1 MTDRLHL
8 LPRHRKILESLL
20 REHLPGVEVWAYGSR
35 VNGRSH
41 DGSDL
46 DLVLRGP
53 DLQEIP
59 LGQLGDFEEA
69 VRESTIPFLVEA
81 RDWSRL
87 PKRFYPEIERGYVVL
102 VKGERQSLDNVW
114 RELPFSEAVIINP
127 RIILERGKTYPH
139 VDMAA
144 MNPGSR
150 NVYASVQRKYTGG
163 GSRFQSGDT
172 LMARITPC
180 LENGKIALYRATH
193 TQATAHGS
201 TEFIVI
207 RGRTDVTDSEF
218 AYYLTQWEGVRSHA
232 IDQMTGTSGRQRV
245 PTDSLNHLT
254 VSIPPLPEQRAIAHI
269 LGTLD
274 DKIELNRRTNE
285 TLESM
290 ARALFKSWFIDFDP
304 VRAKMTL
311 KHHSPPQ
318 HHSPLEGESQSAIA
332 DVVGGLIGPS
342 NAYTQKKNLNRA
354 KSLRYNQT
362 DAEGLLWH
370 YLRKKQLDGHK
381 FRRQQPVGPYI
392 VDFACLPEK
401 LLIELD
407 GGQHAEQETYDE
419 QRDQFLQSQGYRVLR
434 FWNNEV
440 FDNCFAV
447 LEQIYQTLNHSPFEG
462 ESAIQGQSPP
472 ESRWG
477 DQNATDPDLPPPHQ
491 PSPDG
496 SPSAT
501 PPQGG
506 SDWTVERAR
515 AYLDRMDPEIAAL
528 FPDRL
533 VDSELGEIP
542 EGWEVKM
549 LGDCFHLTMG
559 QSPPGSTYNDDR
571 RGLPFFQGRTDFRF
585 RYPEN
590 RKYCTA
596 PTRIAERDDTLVSVR
611 APVGD
616 INMAWEK
623 CCAGRGV
630 AVLRHASGSRSFT
643 YYSAWTI
650 QQQLKQYEHT
660 GTVFGAINK
669 KQFEA
674 LTVVEPTS
682 EIVSL
687 FESQVGPL
695 DEHIRKGVAQSKT
708 LTQARDTLLPK
719 LISGE
724 IRLPNIKQFTET
736 SQ

>member
-1 MTDRLHL
+1 METNQTIDITAEERETVLTL
-8 LPRHRKILESLL
+8 LQR
-20 REHLPGVEVWAYGSR
+20 HLPGVEAWAYGSR
-35 VNGRSH
+35 TKSTAH
-41 DGSDL
+41 PQSDL
-46 DLVLRGP
+46 DLVVFAPPEQSHKISDLREALEESNLSFRV
-53 DLQEIP
+53 DLFVWDEVPEQFHQEIK
-59 LGQLGDFEEA
+59 
-69 VRESTIPFLVEA
+69 
-81 RDWSRL
+81 RDH
-87 PKRFYPEIERGYVVL
+87 VVL
-102 VKGERQSLDNVW
+102 VG
-114 RELPFSEAVIINP
+114 REKIID
-127 RIILERGKTYPH
+127 GYWKK
-139 VDMAA
+139 
-144 MNPGSR
+144 S
-150 NVYASVQRKYTGG
+150 VYG
-163 GSRFQSGDT
+163 
-172 LMARITPC
+172 RITSDFCETLLSDLCCNNNGVQTGPFGSQ
-180 LENGKIALYRATH
+180 LHKKDYVPIGTPIITVEHLGENRVIHRNLPNVSNNDKRRLSKYILHKGDIVFSRVGSVDRRAL
-193 TQATAHGS
+193 
-201 TEFIVI
+201 
-207 RGRTDVTDSEF
+207 
-218 AYYLTQWEGVRSHA
+218 VRDA
-232 IDQMTGTSGRQRV
+232 EDGWLFSGRCLRIRPDRHKIDSGYLSYFFGWESFGKHIRSIAV
-245 PTDSLNHLT
+245 GATMPSLNTKLLSDIS
-254 VSIPPLPEQRAIAHI
+254 VPVPPLPEQRTIAHI

-274 DKIELNRRTNE
+274 DKIELNRRMNE
-285 TLESM
+285 TLETM
-290 ARALFKSWFIDFDP
+290 AQTLFKSWFVDFDP

-311 KHHSPPQ
+311 KD
-318 HHSPLEGESQSAIA
+318 HSPLEGESNPQNGF
-332 DVVGGLIGPS
+332 GGG
-342 NAYTQKKNLNRA
+342 NN
-354 KSLRYNQT
+354 
-362 DAEGLLWH
+362 
-370 YLRKKQLDGHK
+370 
-381 FRRQQPVGPYI
+381 
-392 VDFACLPEK
+392 
-401 LLIELD
+401 
-407 GGQHAEQETYDE
+407 
-419 QRDQFLQSQGYRVLR
+419 DQ
-434 FWNNEV
+434 
-440 FDNCFAV
+440 
-447 LEQIYQTLNHSPFEG
+447 
-462 ESAIQGQSPP
+462 
-472 ESRWG
+472 
-477 DQNATDPDLPPPHQ
+477 ATDPDLPPPHQ
-491 PSPDG
+491 SSPDG

-515 AYLDRMDPEIAAL
+515 AYLDQMDPEIAAL

-590 RKYCTA
+590 RKYCTV

-630 AVLRHASGSRSFT
+630 AALRHASGSRSFT

-669 KQFEA
+669 KQFED

-695 DEHIRKGVAQSKT
+695 DEHIRKGVAHSQT

-724 IRLPNIKQFTET
+724 IRLPDMRKFTET